1 MKYKIEKE
9 RQDAQQVHELDMMK
23 IKFITNVSH
32 EFRTPLTLILT
43 PLEKMLRAASDPEQ
57 RKQYLMIHR
66 NARRLLNLVNQLLD
80 FRRLEV
86 QEVKL
91 NQSEGDIVAFVKEAA
106 YSFTDLSEKKQI
118 EFSFHSDLTS
128 LETMFDKDKLEKIL
142 FNLLSNAFKFT
153 PLHGKVEVSI
163 GLFEKTEEQDQMGGY
178 TRERFWYWNSVRK
191 TGENL

>member
-1 MKYKIEKE
+1 
-9 RQDAQQVHELDMMK
+9 MK

-43 PLEKMLRAASDPEQ
+43 PLEKLLKTAHEGEQ

-91 NQSEGDIVAFVKEAA
+91 NLSEGDIVSFVKDAA

-118 EFSFHSDLTS
+118 DF
-128 LETMFDKDKLEKIL
+128 L
-142 FNLLSNAFKFT
+142 F
-153 PLHGKVEVSI
+153 
-163 GLFEKTEEQDQMGGY
+163 
-178 TRERFWYWNSVRK
+178 
-191 TGENL
+191 